1 MLASKEYCTND
12 NLKLLVQEVELFS
25 CPLFD
30 LFKRQLDSVLT
41 DFRSHSTYYQI
52 TQCSMAIAEKVLRE
66 RIVGEEAF
74 SNQ

>member
-12 NLKLLVQEVELFS
+12 NLKLLVQEVELFAS
-25 CPLFD
+25 PFFD
-30 LFKRQLDSVLT
+30 PFKRQLDSVLT
-41 DFRSHSTYYQI
+41 DFRSHSTHCQI

-66 RIVGEEAF
+66 HIVGEEAL